1 MEMSKSKANKKY
13 LFSREQYKKMKK
25 MDHAQMDDWIRN
37 FVKNLDEDNM
47 KSNMEIFVSFDE
59 KNKRAIMTALENT
72 KGIGEK
78 IRGNFLENYDKAIN
92 EIINDKGENN
102 NDK

>member
-1 MEMSKSKANKKY
+1 MSKSKANKKY

-25 MDHAQMDDWIRN
+25 MDHAQMDDWIRD

-59 KNKRAIMTALENT
+59 KNKRAIITALENT

-78 IRGNFLENYDKAIN
+78 IRNNFLENYDKAMKD
-92 EIINDKGENN
+92 IINIKGE
-102 NDK
+102 DE

>member
-1 MEMSKSKANKKY
+1 MSKSKANKKY

-78 IRGNFLENYDKAIN
+78 IRSNFLENYDKAMKD
-92 EIINDKGENN
+92 IIENIDKGE
-102 NDK
+102 DK

>member
-1 MEMSKSKANKKY
+1 
-13 LFSREQYKKMKK
+13 
-25 MDHAQMDDWIRN
+25 
-37 FVKNLDEDNM
+37 
-47 KSNMEIFVSFDE
+47 MEIFVSFDE

>member
-1 MEMSKSKANKKY
+1 MSKSKDNRKY
-13 LFSREQYKKMKK
+13 LFTREQYKKIKK
-25 MDHAQMDDWIRN
+25 MDHAQMDDFIRA

-47 KSNMEIFVSFDE
+47 KSNIEIFTTFDE

-78 IRGNFLENYDKAIN
+78 IRNNFLENYDKAMNI
-92 EIINDKGENN
+92 KGE
-102 NDK
+102 DE

>member
-1 MEMSKSKANKKY
+1 MSKAKDNRKY
-13 LFSREQYKKMKK
+13 LFTREQYKKIKK
-25 MDHAQMDDWIRN
+25 MDHAQMDDFIRV

-47 KSNMEIFVSFDE
+47 KSNIEIFTTFDE

-78 IRGNFLENYDKAIN
+78 IRNNFLENYDKAMNI
-92 EIINDKGENN
+92 KGE
-102 NDK
+102 DE